1 MLLAGSGC
9 EGDKH
14 RTYTIQDA
22 SEFLGTLHHARS
34 VLFGSVSH
42 VVVKNFSRKLY
53 INLLYYSK
61 Y

>member
-1 MLLAGSGC
+1 VW
-9 EGDKH
+9 
-14 RTYTIQDA
+14 
-22 SEFLGTLHHARS
+22 S

-42 VVVKNFSRKLY
+42 VVVTNFSRKLY